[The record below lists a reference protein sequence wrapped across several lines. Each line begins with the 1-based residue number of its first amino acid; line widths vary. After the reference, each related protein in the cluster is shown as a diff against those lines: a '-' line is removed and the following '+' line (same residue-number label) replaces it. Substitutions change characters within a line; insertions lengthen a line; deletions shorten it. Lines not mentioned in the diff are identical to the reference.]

1 MKQFLIIIL
10 LCMPYMATA
19 QQSRVQNLP
28 KYDKQKIHF
37 GFSLGLNTCNF
48 KMEKNVSLYTYDS
61 LYNIEI

>member
-28 KYDKQKIHF
+28 KYDKQKYTLVFRWGSIPVILNGKKRKFIHVRF
-37 GFSLGLNTCNF
+37 
-48 KMEKNVSLYTYDS
+48 
-61 LYNIEI
+61 II